1 MLSLQFL
8 LKILTLPYPII
19 RAVLQYYTTGTIYSK
34 TNKEFKNS
42 LWKNILLSIE
52 YHVSGNYQKKDMR
65 TIVYQPINKVISK
78 FKKHPLASQL
88 NSFGEKFDQY
98 SYWINKCDK
107 PKNKQNVLIYIHGGG
122 YLLNLFESQFVFI
135 SALHYSLND
144 KAAENTSILVIDY
157 SLTMFNNE
165 YPTQLIECLT
175 TYSNLIKDGYKN
187 IILLGDSAG
196 AHMSLS
202 IARAIAYPEEVLKQ
216 FEYAKRT
223 VNFDIS
229 TLPQPKALI
238 LDAPWPE
245 PCTKRSVASKRGINC
260 YGDLGSMETNMGDY
274 YAGKNDKNFINNFL
288 TFTNT
293 NWEDHWKDVN
303 PINNG
308 NTLIIVGER
317 EVLRDG
323 VEEFYNII
331 NKKGSID
338 YHVEPGGIHA
348 GVVYVESLD
357 YVSKKGAKKALKGD
371 FKDKFGY
378 NLISKFI
385 NDRIDN

>member
-1 MLSLQFL
+1 MITLEFF

-19 RAVLQYYTTGTIYSK
+19 KSIIQYYTTGTIYSK
-34 TNKEFKNS
+34 TNSEFKNS
-42 LWKNILLSIE
+42 LWKNVLLSIE
-52 YHVSGNYQKKDMR
+52 YHVSGNYQKSDMR
-65 TIVYQPINKVISK
+65 AVVYQPINKVISK
-78 FKKHPLASQL
+78 FKKHPLALPL
-88 NSFGEKFDQY
+88 NEFGEKFDEY
-98 SYWINKCDK
+98 SYWIHKCDK
-107 PKNKQNVLIYIHGGG
+107 PKDKQNVIIYIHGGG
-122 YLLNLFESQFVFI
+122 YMLNLFESQFVFI

-144 KAAENTSILVIDY
+144 KASENSSILVIDY
-157 SLTMFNNE
+157 SLTMFDHE
-165 YPTQLIECLT
+165 FPTQLIECLS

-187 IILLGDSAG
+187 IMLLGDSAG

-202 IARAIAYPEEVLKQ
+202 IARAIAYPEEALTQ
-216 FEYAKRT
+216 FEHAGRSIK
-223 VNFDIS
+223 FDLS
-229 TLPQPKALI
+229 ALPQPKALI

-245 PCTKRSVASKRGINC
+245 PCTKRAVASKRGINC

-274 YAGKNDKNFINNFL
+274 YCGKNDKNFINNFL

-293 NWEDHWKDVN
+293 NWEDHWKKVI

-308 NTLIIVGER
+308 NTIIIVGER

-338 YHVEPGGIHA
+338 YYVEPGGIHA

-357 YVSKKGAKKALKGD
+357 YISKKGAKKALKGD
-371 FKDKFGY
+371 FKGKYGF

-385 NDRIDN
+385 NDRV